1 MGKVLAFVS
10 GKGGTGK
17 TSLCAAIATC
27 LAAMGKRVLCVDLDV
42 GLRNLDIA
50 LGMTEEAVLPFDCLT
65 RGECSTEQ
73 LTPHPSVPNLYL
85 LTAPV
90 NTLSEDVNGDAF
102 GAMIAKEKEKF
113 DFILLDA
120 PAGIGCL
127 FRLCVRS
134 AQEVVVV
141 TGGDKATLRDGARAA
156 GLIGDKPARIL
167 VNRLDP
173 KLFRR
178 LRETVDDI
186 MDEVS
191 LPLLGLVPED
201 QNVPMSAYRGK
212 PLVLQSRKGAAGAAL
227 RVARRLCD
235 LPAPLKMK

>member
-17 TSLCAAIATC
+17 TSLCAGIATC

-50 LGMTEEAVLPFDCLT
+50 LGMTEEAVLPFDCLM
-65 RGECSTEQ
+65 REECSSSA
-73 LTPHPSVPNLYL
+73 LSDHPRIPNLYL

-90 NTLSEDVNGDAF
+90 NTLPEEVDADAF
-102 GAMIAKEKEKF
+102 CAMVLRERENF

-120 PAGIGCL
+120 PAGIGVL
-127 FRLCVRS
+127 FRLCINCAS
-134 AQEVVVV
+134 EVVVV

-156 GLIGDKPARIL
+156 QMIGDKPARIL

-178 LRETVDDI
+178 LGETVDDI

-201 QNVPMSAYRGK
+201 RNVPLSAYGGK
-212 PLVLQSRKGAAGAAL
+212 PLVLCSRKGAASAVL
-227 RVARRLCD
+227 RVSRRLCD
-235 LPAPLKMK
+235 LPAPLKRK

>member
-17 TSLCAAIATC
+17 TSLCASIATC

-50 LGMTEEAVLPFDCLT
+50 LGMTEEAVLPFDCLM
-65 RGECSTEQ
+65 RGECSSDQ
-73 LTPHPSVPNLYL
+73 LTDHPRIPNLYL

-90 NTLSEDVNGDAF
+90 NTLPEDVDEDGF
-102 GAMIAKEKEKF
+102 FAMISREKENF

-127 FRLCVRS
+127 FRLCVRC
-134 AQEVVVV
+134 AHEVVVV

-156 GLIGDKPARIL
+156 QLIGDKPARLL

-201 QNVPMSAYRGK
+201 RNVPLSAFRGK
-212 PLVLQSRKGAAGAAL
+212 PLVLHSRKGAAAATL

-235 LPAPLKMK
+235 LPAPLKTK